1 MGTYT
6 LKRFSANQILNTRF
20 SGFIKNRRYD
30 QDISRLGRFSVRR
43 ELGGANN
50 SLNSELNKLRSELNN
65 ARLGYGD
72 L

>member
-20 SGFIKNRRYD
+20 SGFIKNRKYD
-30 QDISRLGRFSVRR
+30 QDINRLSRFSVRR
-43 ELGGANN
+43 ELGDVSNI
-50 SLNSELNKLRSELNN
+50 LNSELNKLRSELNN

>member
-6 LKRFSANQILNTRF
+6 LKRFSANQVLNTRF
-20 SGFIKNRRYD
+20 SGFIKNRKYD
-30 QDISRLGRFSVRR
+30 QDINRLSKFSVRR
-43 ELGGANN
+43 ELGGVSN